1 MRLLIYGAGVIGSLY
16 GVLLS
21 ESGNDVTVYARG
33 KRLQALLERG
43 LQYKSKKSVKKAAVN
58 IISRLEP
65 EDYYD
70 FIFLAVRE
78 TQLYTALNELNE
90 NKSPTIVTMVNS
102 LDRYEKWENI
112 CGKGRIFPAF
122 PGAGGGFENGILDAK
137 LTPRMIQRTT
147 LAEIDG
153 RKSERLKRLVGLF
166 KKAGIPYQIVSDMH
180 AWQICHLGMV
190 VPIADAYYE
199 SDNPEQVGKDK
210 RIMQKTARQIKLN
223 FIKISEKG
231 IALSPRK
238 MWLFKIFPIPLLTF
252 GLRIAF
258 QSEFGDKFM
267 YRHSMKASDEMRQL
281 HKQFY
286 GYLNTT
292 SV

>member
-16 GVLLS
+16 GALLS

-33 KRLQALLERG
+33 NRLQSLLERG
-43 LQYKSKKSVKKAAVN
+43 LQYKSKKSVKKASVN
-58 IISRLEP
+58 VISHLEP

-102 LDRYEKWENI
+102 IDRYEMWENI

-122 PGAGGGFENGILDAK
+122 PGAGGGFDNGILDAK

-153 RKSERLKRLVGLF
+153 RKSERLKSLVGLF

-180 AWQICHLGMV
+180 VWQICHLGMV

-210 RIMQKTARQIKLN
+210 RVMQKTARQIRQN

-238 MWLFKIFPIPLLTF
+238 MCVFKILPIPFLAF

-258 QSEFGDKFM
+258 QSEFGDRFM
-267 YRHSMKASDEMRQL
+267 YRHSMKASDEMQQL